1 MESIFFIYIIVGLAV
16 GFVDSSLGMGYGV
29 TATSVLITFG
39 IAPAVASASI
49 HTSEGF
55 VDIISAISH
64 WKLRNIETHLFF
76 PLVIP
81 GIIGAAIGAAL
92 LSWISTS
99 LAKPLIGIILL
110 SMGLLILFRH
120 IKNRVH
126 FETKKISPKLVPL
139 IGFFA
144 ALIDVTGGGGWG
156 PICTPT
162 FILNGTEPRKAIG
175 TVEATEPFISFTATI
190 IFGILIGFETF
201 LWNIVI
207 PILIGGIILTP
218 IAARITTYIPKKTL
232 GILIGIWVT
241 FLSVR
246 MILKY
251 LGFPLP

>member
-1 MESIFFIYIIVGLAV
+1 MEGIFVIYIIVGLAV

-39 IAPAVASASI
+39 VAPAVASASI

-55 VDIISAISH
+55 VDIFSAVAH
-64 WKLRNIETHLFF
+64 WKFQNIETHLFL
-76 PLVIP
+76 PLVVP
-81 GIIGAAIGAAL
+81 GILGAAIGAAL
-92 LSWISTS
+92 LSWVSTA

-110 SMGLLILFRH
+110 AMGLLILFRH
-120 IKNRVH
+120 VRNHVH
-126 FETKKISPKLVPL
+126 FETISIPPRLVPL

-162 FILNGTEPRKAIG
+162 FILNGTEPRKAVG
-175 TVEATEPFISFTATI
+175 TVEATEPFISFTATLV
-190 IFGILIGFETF
+190 FGILLGFETF

-207 PILIGGIILTP
+207 PILLGGILLTP
-218 IAARITTYIPKKTL
+218 IAAWVTNRVPKKAL
-232 GILIGIWVT
+232 GTLIGIWVT

-246 MILKY
+246 MILKQM
-251 LGFPLP
+251 GVPLP